1 VYANN
6 SAYVIYTSGSSG
18 KPKGVC
24 VSHGSLS
31 SFLES
36 INQHINLKNTDRWL
50 AVTTISFDIA
60 ALEIFLPLITGATI
74 VLLDSKQSR
83 DPRRIGLTL
92 QKYGIT
98 TLQATPSLWELMLS
112 ETSIHHLNVLTGGEA
127 LPQDIAKKLERI
139 GPVTNLYG
147 PTEATIWA
155 SHHKINTEKV
165 TDFSIPAPIGIPLQG
180 YGIYILDQAL
190 DIVPDGIV
198 GELYIS
204 GVGVARGYLGQSALT
219 AQRFIACPFEPQG
232 SRMYRTGDLGRRIPS
247 GAIEFKGRAD
257 DQLKIR
263 GFRVEP
269 GEIEHAIK
277 ATFKEVSQAVVIAR
291 QIGADLSLVAY
302 LTLTP
307 SQSSLDED
315 LLRNS
320 LHTLLPPNMIPAH
333 FVILEHLPL
342 TPNGK
347 LDKKLLPAPS
357 AISPSKLKRLPSTSH
372 EIMICKLFEEITGA
386 QQVGIDDSFFAVGGH
401 SLSAMRLIAR
411 LRQETTRTLELKF
424 IFENPT
430 PYALAQELE
439 QTKIEQKPTLTKGRG
454 RRNKE

>member
-1 VYANN
+1 M
-6 SAYVIYTSGSSG
+6 
-18 KPKGVC
+18 
-24 VSHGSLS
+24 
-31 SFLES
+31 
-36 INQHINLKNTDRWL
+36 
-50 AVTTISFDIA
+50 TTISFDIA

-92 QKYGIT
+92 QKYGVT
-98 TLQATPSLWELMLS
+98 TLQATPSLWELMLT
-112 ETSIHHLNVLTGGEA
+112 ETSIHNLNVLTGGEA
-127 LPQDIAKKLERI
+127 LTQSIAKKLEVI

-155 SHHKINTEKV
+155 SHHKINIEKDA
-165 TDFSIPAPIGIPLQG
+165 DFSIHAPIGIALPG
-180 YGIYILDQAL
+180 YAIYILDQAL
-190 DIVPDGIV
+190 DLVPDGVV

-232 SRMYRTGDLGRRIPS
+232 SRMYRTGDLGRRMPS
-247 GAIEFKGRAD
+247 GAIEFRGRAD
-257 DQLKIR
+257 DQIKIR

-269 GEIEHAIK
+269 GEIENAIK
-277 ATFKEVSQAVVIAR
+277 ETLKEVCQVVVIATK
-291 QIGADLSLVAY
+291 IGEDLSLVAY
-302 LTLTP
+302 LTTTP

-315 LLRNS
+315 LLRTS
-320 LHTLLPPNMIPAH
+320 LHTVLPPNMIPAH

-347 LDKKLLPAPS
+347 LDKKSLPSPT
-357 AISPSKLKRLPSTSH
+357 AISQSKFKHLPSTSH
-372 EIMICKLFEEITGA
+372 EIIICKLFEEITGT
-386 QQVGIDDSFFAVGGH
+386 QDVGIDDSFFAVGGH

-411 LRQETTRTLELKF
+411 LRQETTRAIELKL

-430 PYALAQELE
+430 AYALAQALE
-439 QTKIEQKPTLTKGRG
+439 QTKIEQKPALTKGRG